1 MHLPLFIARRYLFAK
16 KSHNVINIISAIS
29 AIGMAIGTAALVVI
43 LSVYNGFDSLVRASL
58 SHVEPDLLVVPDSGK
73 VFLPD
78 EEVFDW
84 ARSHPAVAT
93 VDGVLQENVY
103 LSYDGRTGIA
113 RAKGVDRAYEARN
126 PLAGCLVDGA
136 IALHKGD
143 VPLALVGSGLAYRM
157 GINPRFLPAIEVWFP
172 ARDRSFSAANPAA
185 SVNSVKVWPGGLF
198 SVNTDI
204 DNNLM
209 VLPIGQMRE
218 LLGYTG
224 EVSGMEVRLEEG
236 TSARTLRKVQKELSA
251 RLGPGYKVLDR
262 FRQNESLYKMMRYEK
277 AAVYLIL
284 IFVLIII
291 AFNIFG
297 SLSMLIIEKKEDIG
311 TLRSLG
317 AEDRF
322 IRRVFVLEGWMI
334 SLLGMAVGLV
344 AGIAIVLLQQKLGL
358 VKMPGSFMVSSYPV
372 ILQPLDI
379 IITATSVAVIGY
391 LIALLP
397 VRRSEIKAERQG

>member
-43 LSVYNGFDSLVRASL
+43 LSVYNGFDSLVRSSL

-73 VFLPD
+73 VFVPD

-84 ARSHPAVAT
+84 ARNHPAVAT
-93 VDGVLQENVY
+93 VDGILQENVY
-103 LSYDGRTGIA
+103 LSYDGRTGVA

-126 PLAGCLVDGA
+126 PMADCLVDGA
-136 IALHKGD
+136 LALHKGD

-157 GINPRFLPAIEVWFP
+157 GISPRFLPGIEVWFP
-172 ARDRSFSAANPAA
+172 ARDRAFSAANPAA

-209 VLPIGQMRE
+209 VLPIGPMRE
-218 LLGYTG
+218 LLGYTD
-224 EVSGMEVRLEEG
+224 EVSGIEIRLEEG
-236 TSARTLRKVQKELSA
+236 TPARTLRKVQKELST
-251 RLGPGYKVLDR
+251 RLGPGFKVLDR
-262 FRQNESLYKMMRYEK
+262 YRQNESLYKMMRYEK

-311 TLRSLG
+311 TLRSMG

-344 AGIAIVLLQQKLGL
+344 IGIAVVLLQQKLGL

-372 ILQPLDI
+372 ILKPMDI